1 MKLKLMLLLNVSILS
16 LLVTGCGQ
24 NLNGS
29 YTGLDQITQSTTTG
43 TTGSFVPSTGQNS
56 SSAMTMNLTQ
66 NGDSVTGTWSDTST
80 GLTGSI
86 QGTMSGG
93 SLGSITMMSTGTGTS
108 ISYGSSSLISGCTF
122 TGSLNYSSNQ
132 LSGSLGAING
142 ATSYGSYSQCTGIT
156 RTLQLNQSS
165 N

>member
-29 YTGLDQITQSTTTG
+29 YTGLDQITQATPTAA
-43 TTGSFVPSTGQNS
+43 TGSYVGSTGQNS
-56 SSAMTMNLTQ
+56 SSQMTMSLTQ
-66 NGDSVTGTWSDTST
+66 NGDNVTGTWSDTST

-86 QGTMSGG
+86 QGSLSGG
-93 SLGSITMMSTGTGTS
+93 SLGSITMMSTSSGTS
-108 ISYGSSSLISGCTF
+108 SYGSSSLISGCTF
-122 TGSLNYSSNQ
+122 TGSLNYSNNV

-142 ATSYGSYSQCTGIT
+142 ATSYSSYSQCTGIT
-156 RTLQLNQSS
+156 RTLSLTNQ
-165 N
+165 NG